1 MSIDLIKIINNSPYA
16 YTHAVNYYIV
26 VNQSIYGDFL
36 RSVETTYY
44 AERRITQDF
53 IDSIRPDAELVV
65 YWEISNKQLNTQDSE
80 YMRTPS
86 KQSSLGLLEWY
97 ANKEDITSVMGE
109 LMNIFEFIV
118 SRYRPDHF
126 IKEVPALVYDEEQQD
141 WIISKTET
149 EPVFLTNVLSVRED
163 HIDYDDLKYMTG
175 SQMIDIPFRI
185 VQALHYFNN
194 LVRAEKVPDW
204 VYKIINDYEA
214 YRLLDA

>member
-1 MSIDLIKIINNSPYA
+1 MSVDLIKIINNSPYA

-26 VNQSIYGDFL
+26 ANRGIYGDFL

-44 AERRITQDF
+44 TERRITQDF
-53 IDSIRPDAELVV
+53 IDSIRPDAELSV
-65 YWEISNKQLNTQDSE
+65 YWEMSNEHFNAQDSK
-80 YMRTPS
+80 YIRTPS
-86 KQSSLGLLEWY
+86 KHSSLGLLEWY
-97 ANKEDITSVMGE
+97 ADKEDITSVMEE

-118 SRYRPDHF
+118 SRCRPDHF
-126 IKEVPALVYDEEQQD
+126 IKEIPALVYDEEQQD
-141 WIISKTET
+141 WTISKTET
-149 EPVFLTNVLSVRED
+149 EPVFLTNVISVREY
-163 HIDYDDLKYMTG
+163 HVDYDDLKYITG

-204 VYKIINDYEA
+204 VYKIITNYEA

>member
-1 MSIDLIKIINNSPYA
+1 MSVNLIKIINNSPHA
-16 YTHAVNYYIV
+16 YIHSVNYYIV
-26 VNQSIYGDFL
+26 VNRGIYGDFL

-44 AERRITQDF
+44 AEKRITQDF
-53 IDSIRPDAELVV
+53 IDSIIPDSQLSV
-65 YWEISNKQLNTQDSE
+65 YWEMSNEHLNAKDSE

-86 KQSSLGLLEWY
+86 KQFSLGLLEWY
-97 ANKEDITSVMGE
+97 ADKEDIISVMEE

-118 SRYRPDHF
+118 SRFRPDHF
-126 IKEVPALVYDEEQQD
+126 IKEVPALVYNEEEQD
-141 WIISKTET
+141 WAISETET
-149 EPVFLTNVLSVRED
+149 EPVFLTNVLSVRKA
-163 HIDYDDLKYMTG
+163 HIDYDDLKYITG
-175 SQMIDIPFRI
+175 FQMIDIPFRI

>member
-1 MSIDLIKIINNSPYA
+1 MSVDLIKIINNSPYT
-16 YTHAVNYYIV
+16 YIHAVNYYIV
-26 VNQSIYGDFL
+26 ANRGIYGDFL

-44 AERRITQDF
+44 AEKRITQDF
-53 IDSIRPDAELVV
+53 IDSIRPDSQLSV
-65 YWEISNKQLNTQDSE
+65 YWEVNNEHLNAKDSE

-97 ANKEDITSVMGE
+97 ADKEDIISVMEE

-118 SRYRPDHF
+118 SRFHPNHF
-126 IKEVPALVYDEEQQD
+126 IKEIPALVYNEEEQD
-141 WIISKTET
+141 WIISETET
-149 EPVFLTNVLSVRED
+149 EPVFLTNVLSVREG
-163 HIDYDDLKYMTG
+163 HIDFDDLKYITG
-175 SQMIDIPFRI
+175 FQMIDIPFRI

-204 VYKIINDYEA
+204 VYKIINDYEV

>member
-1 MSIDLIKIINNSPYA
+1 MNIDLIKIINNSPYA

-26 VNQSIYGDFL
+26 VNRSIYGDFL
-36 RSVETTYY
+36 RSIETTYY

-126 IKEVPALVYDEEQQD
+126 IKEVPALVYDHIQQD

-149 EPVFLTNVLSVRED
+149 EPVFLTNVLSVREG

-204 VYKIINDYEA
+204 VYKIIHDYEA
-214 YRLLDA
+214 YRLLES

>member
-1 MSIDLIKIINNSPYA
+1 MKPVI
-16 YTHAVNYYIV
+16 
-26 VNQSIYGDFL
+26 
-36 RSVETTYY
+36 E
-44 AERRITQDF
+44 
-53 IDSIRPDAELVV
+53 
-65 YWEISNKQLNTQDSE
+65 
-80 YMRTPS
+80 
-86 KQSSLGLLEWY
+86 LLEWY
-97 ANKEDITSVMGE
+97 ADKEDITSVMEE

-126 IKEVPALVYDEEQQD
+126 IKRVPALVYDEEQQD
-141 WIISKTET
+141 WTISKTEN
-149 EPVFLTNVLSVRED
+149 EPVFLTNVLSVREA
-163 HIDYDDLKYMTG
+163 HIDYDDLKYITG